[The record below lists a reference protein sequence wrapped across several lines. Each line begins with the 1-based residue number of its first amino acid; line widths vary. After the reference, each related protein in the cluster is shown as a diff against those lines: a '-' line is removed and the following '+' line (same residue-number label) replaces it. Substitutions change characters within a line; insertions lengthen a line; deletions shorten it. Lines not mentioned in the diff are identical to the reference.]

1 MHEIAQIEAKYSLG
15 PGTNLIHTMSEP
27 FELIYP
33 ASGLH
38 IWIVPTI
45 AKSDGLDEVAQA
57 TTAPSRMKFVRGNL
71 ISVNEALPNDRATQ
85 DQFRL

>member
-1 MHEIAQIEAKYSLG
+1 
-15 PGTNLIHTMSEP
+15 MSEP

-45 AKSDGLDEVAQA
+45 ANSDGLDRV
-57 TTAPSRMKFVRGNL
+57 TVWRLLK
-71 ISVNEALPNDRATQ
+71 LPLCQ
-85 DQFRL
+85 

>member
-1 MHEIAQIEAKYSLG
+1 MA
-15 PGTNLIHTMSEP
+15 EP

-45 AKSDGLDEVAQA
+45 EISDGLNEAAQEE
-57 TTAPSRMKFVRGNL
+57 TAPPLMKFVQVERINVM
-71 ISVNEALPNDRATQ
+71 IVAKQTR
-85 DQFRL
+85 